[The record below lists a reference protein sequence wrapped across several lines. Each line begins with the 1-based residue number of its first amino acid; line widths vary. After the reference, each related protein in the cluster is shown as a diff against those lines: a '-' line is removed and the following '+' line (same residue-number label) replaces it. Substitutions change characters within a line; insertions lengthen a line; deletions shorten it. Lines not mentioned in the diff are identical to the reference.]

1 MASGPPP
8 QSIRPF
14 PFSQKKLECGNR
26 AARINGIV
34 VVGDNVSGC
43 MVAIGRRRVVMYRR
57 GQRRN
62 SFFET
67 NPTLTPYTGPQAKAG
82 SVIIRSTT
90 IP

>member
-34 VVGDNVSGC
+34 VVGDNVSGLHGC
-43 MVAIGRRRVVMYRR
+43 NWASARRHVQERSA
-57 GQRRN
+57 QEF
-62 SFFET
+62 FFET
-67 NPTLTPYTGPQAKAG
+67 DPTLTPYTGPQAKAG